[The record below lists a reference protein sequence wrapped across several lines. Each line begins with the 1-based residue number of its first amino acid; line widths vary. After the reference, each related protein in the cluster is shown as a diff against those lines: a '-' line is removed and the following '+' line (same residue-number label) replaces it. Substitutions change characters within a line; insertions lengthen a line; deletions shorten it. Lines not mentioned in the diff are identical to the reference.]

1 MERAALN
8 VSPDILGNHRKKAAA
23 DTDEVLPPVGLAGFA
38 LAWTVGFVAAGVLV
52 ITPASLGVREV
63 ALLMALIH
71 GQPVPR

>member
-8 VSPDILGNHRKKAAA
+8 VSPDALGNHGKKV
-23 DTDEVLPPVGLAGFA
+23 DEVLPPVGLVGIA
-38 LAWTVGFVAAGVLV
+38 LAWTVGFIAAGRLV

-63 ALLMALIH
+63 ALLMVLIH